1 MRVAPRPTGLDG
13 RIEEY
18 WSWIAVA
25 LFLLVTLDLLT
36 TIYAASAV
44 GLDAEANPI
53 TRWLVGQGPV
63 ALVGVN
69 LAAVVLVGVLFY
81 GLMELVRVTPERLQ
95 EPFMRLIE
103 VWLGVLLAAGLVI
116 FANNLAVLVL
126 GQSLL

>member
-1 MRVAPRPTGLDG
+1 MRLVPRPTGLDA

-18 WSWIAVA
+18 WHWITVA
-25 LFLLVTLDLLT
+25 LFLLVTVDLLT

-44 GLDAEANPI
+44 GIDAEANPI

-63 ALVGVN
+63 TLVGVN

-81 GLMELVRVTPERLQ
+81 GLMELVRVTPERLRA
-95 EPFMRLIE
+95 PFMQLIE
-103 VWLGVLLAAGLVI
+103 VWLGLLLAAGLAV

-126 GQSLL
+126 GRSLL